1 MIKIGAHVSAT
12 GGLDRAI
19 ERAELIGAETVQI
32 FGSSPRQWRVN
43 QFNQTETKIFQE
55 KIRSSRIK
63 SVYLHAP
70 YLANPASR
78 DQALR
83 RKSVQQLIGH
93 FKISQSLK
101 AKGLIVHLGSG
112 EIELLIKALKEILK
126 SNQGRTWL
134 ILENSAGGGE
144 KLGSSLSELKI
155 IFKKIN
161 SNRVKFCF
169 DAAHAFEAG
178 LLTDYRIDPIRKFF
192 DQWQK
197 EIGLDNIVVIHAND
211 SKTEANSCHD
221 QHENIGQGKI
231 GLTGFKNLAKE
242 KRLRSKDWI
251 LEVPGFDR
259 AGPDRK
265 NIIILRSCFS

>member
-1 MIKIGAHVSAT
+1 
-12 GGLDRAI
+12 
-19 ERAELIGAETVQI
+19 
-32 FGSSPRQWRVN
+32 
-43 QFNQTETKIFQE
+43 
-55 KIRSSRIK
+55 
-63 SVYLHAP
+63 
-70 YLANPASR
+70 
-78 DQALR
+78 
-83 RKSVQQLIGH
+83 
-93 FKISQSLK
+93 
-101 AKGLIVHLGSG
+101 
-112 EIELLIKALKEILK
+112 
-126 SNQGRTWL
+126 
-134 ILENSAGGGE
+134 
-144 KLGSSLSELKI
+144 ELKI

-169 DAAHAFEAG
+169 DTAHAFEAG
-178 LLTDYRIDPIRKFF
+178 FLTDYRIDPIRKFF

-251 LEVPGFDR
+251 LEVPGSDR
-259 AGPDRK
+259 TGPDQK